1 MKKQNKITPLQ
12 DLNLLNR
19 FLFDETMEDTKT
31 CQAMLEIALES
42 KDEISLLSAE
52 SEKEMRTNPDRS

>member
-1 MKKQNKITPLQ
+1 MKKQNRITPLQ

-31 CQAMLEIALES
+31 CQAMPKLHLNQ

-52 SEKEMRTNPDRS
+52 VKKC